1 MNMVMSTGYSGSTHI
16 CMMEKNDVRPDK
28 LYAFIF
34 ISFGVFALDVAKV

>member
-1 MNMVMSTGYSGSTHI
+1 MKVPI
-16 CMMEKNDVRPDK
+16 FVLWKNDVRPDK